1 MPANRIPLNILLLRG
16 ADKKNPARLKERE
29 NEPVPKAA
37 LGDPPGHLAEDES
50 KCWRELTSKAPYGV
64 IGDCDAWEVEI
75 ASCLMAQYRRS
86 RLDMPAARLNLLH
99 SIMGRFGFTPAD
111 RSRISV
117 PPLKEKNKF
126 DDDWD

>member
-1 MPANRIPLNILLLRG
+1 MPAQRIPLKILKLRG
-16 ADKKNPARLKERE
+16 ADRKNPARIKERE

-37 LGDPPGHLAEDES
+37 LGDPPKHLTKGER
-50 KCWRELTSKAPYGV
+50 KCWRELVRKAPYGI

-75 ASCLMAQYRRS
+75 ASSLMAKYRRS
-86 RLDMPAARLNLLH
+86 RLDIPEARLNLLH

-117 PPLKEKNKF
+117 PQPKEKNPF
-126 DDDWD
+126 NDD